1 MIYRFTVVEMVSMPN
16 PLNRLLLLL
25 GVLMLSLGQPW
36 ALTHASAGLTSG
48 EGGGDLYLSCREDND
63 CVLTPT
69 PIGEEVVSGQ
79 SSANTFQTE
88 TVTFEFEADPPQD
101 HVALLPE
108 RIALMEID
116 FRHQTEAGSLFRP
129 ALDARLI
136 LGESVNDWSFAAD
149 VLPQTTASPYVLEDE
164 SLSLG
169 EGRVLWEDE
178 PLRLVLTFTLD
189 RPGTWALNM
198 RGASMLQFEV
208 PWSIDLQTVDRDEP
222 SSTTQ
227 PRSTNFEDLHRG
239 ALVGA
244 DHDCWA
250 FEVETHEVLRL
261 LVEWEQVPLELEQ
274 PHPVPDFITAAG
286 RRAPAPEVL
295 VDDDGSSVKMTYRWR
310 ALSTGDYTLCMHG
323 SAEKVQPYVWSGIFG
338 YESMGP
344 TDPSG
349 FGSAS
354 YYPQG
359 AALLGDLNDPYTLHG
374 QGLALLLLS
383 LAMLGVFLLVALRP
397 TTSYNLRFGMFI
409 PGAVLLLLGGVL
421 HPLWAMADE
430 VQKEEEITLNTLIE
444 MRLQQL
450 WDVSADGVPDQTLS
464 THTGATWGM
473 LDGETL
479 RLKLTIEEAIPLED
493 GRWQLVVPELSSL
506 RLDQAIFG
514 QVAKGQTY
522 QSDDGMLESQTVRFV
537 LLAGRSLLLDLLM
550 LEALLVVEDVPQ
562 SSVFHIETTMVETQ
576 AAGSFAA
583 PAWGTRP
590 ESISAQ
596 EWVRLQ
602 GSLFPERISISL
614 CDCDL
619 DLLDVTFMASN
630 GFDAGDLPQA
640 WGLRNAVGLLPYGSV
655 MMWSGLV
662 LGATATTFEVQ
673 RASKAQRLADT
684 YRPKG
689 GQWN

>member
-1 MIYRFTVVEMVSMPN
+1 MIYQFTVVVVLSMAN
-16 PLNRLLLLL
+16 FTRPLLVL
-25 GVLMLSLGQPW
+25 GVLMVSFYQPW
-36 ALTHASAGLTSG
+36 TLVHASAGLTS
-48 EGGGDLYLSCREDND
+48 EENGGDLFLSCREDND

-69 PIGEEVVSGQ
+69 PIGEEVVTGQ
-79 SSANTFQTE
+79 SSANAFQSE
-88 TVTFEFEADPPQD
+88 TLTFEFQADPPQH
-101 HVALLPE
+101 HVALLPDLM
-108 RIALMEID
+108 ALMEID
-116 FRHQTEAGSLFRP
+116 FKHQTEAGSLFRP
-129 ALDARLI
+129 ALNARLI
-136 LGESVNDWSFAAD
+136 LGQSVNEWSIEAD
-149 VLPQTTASPYVLEDE
+149 QLPQTNPAPYVLEDE
-164 SLSLG
+164 PLSLTG
-169 EGRVLWEDE
+169 GRVLWEDE

-198 RGASMLQFEV
+198 RGASVVKLDV
-208 PWSIDLQTVDRDEP
+208 PWSIDAEAVDRDEP
-222 SSTTQ
+222 TSTTQ
-227 PRSTNFEDLHRG
+227 PRSTQFEDLNVG

-261 LVEWEQVPLELEQ
+261 LVEWEQVPIELEQ

-310 ALSTGDYTLCMHG
+310 ALSTGDYTMCMHG
-323 SAEKVQPYVWSGIFG
+323 SPGKVQPYTWSGAFG
-338 YESMGP
+338 YEGLGP
-344 TDPSG
+344 TDPTG

-359 AALLGDLNDPYTLHG
+359 AALLGDLDDPYRLHG

-383 LAMLGVFLLVALRP
+383 MVMLGVFLLVAMRP
-397 TTSYNLRFGMFI
+397 TTSYKLRMGLFV
-409 PGAVLLLLGGVL
+409 PGAVLLLVGGVL

-430 VQKEEEITLNTLIE
+430 VQHEDEITLDTLIE

-473 LDGETL
+473 LDGEKL
-479 RLKLTIEEAIPLED
+479 KLKLTVEEAIPLED
-493 GRWQLVVPELSSL
+493 GRWQLLVPELASL

-550 LEALLVVEDVPQ
+550 LEALLVVDDVPD
-562 SSVFHIETTMVETQ
+562 SSVFHIETTMVATQ
-576 AAGSFAA
+576 AAGSIAA

-590 ESISAQ
+590 EGISTA

-602 GSLFPERISISL
+602 GSLFPDRISISL

-619 DLLDVTFMASN
+619 DLLDVTFLPSS
-630 GFDAGDLPQA
+630 GFDLADLPQQ

-655 MMWSGLV
+655 LMWLGLI
-662 LGATATTFEVQ
+662 LGASATTMEVQ
-673 RASKAQRLADT
+673 RASRAQKIAEA
-684 YRPKG
+684 YRSDG
-689 GQWN
+689 GRWA

>member
-1 MIYRFTVVEMVSMPN
+1 MIYQCNVVGSLTMQRAFS
-16 PLNRLLLLL
+16 RLLLMV
-25 GVLMLSLGQPW
+25 GVLMLSILQPSLVGP
-36 ALTHASAGLTSG
+36 ARAGLTAL
-48 EGGGDLYLSCREDND
+48 EGGGELYLSCREDND

-69 PIGEEVVSGQ
+69 PVGEEVVTGQ
-79 SSANTFQTE
+79 STANSFQTE
-88 TVTFEFEADPPQD
+88 TVTFEFEADPPQN

-108 RIALMEID
+108 RMALMEID
-116 FRHQTEAGSLFRP
+116 FRHQTEVGSLFRP
-129 ALDARLI
+129 ALDARLVI
-136 LGESVNDWSFAAD
+136 GASVNDWSFEGDAF
-149 VLPQTTASPYVLEDE
+149 PQTTPSPYLLEDE
-164 SLSLG
+164 PLSFP

-178 PLRLVLTFTLD
+178 PIRLVLTFTLD

-198 RGASMLQFEV
+198 RGASLLNFDV
-208 PWSIDLQTVDRDEP
+208 PWSLDTQAVDRDEP
-222 SSTTQ
+222 SSQTQ
-227 PRSTNFEDLHRG
+227 PRSTDFEELHAG

-261 LVEWEQVPLELEQ
+261 LVEWEQVPIEVEQ
-274 PHPVPDFITAAG
+274 PHPVPDFITSAG
-286 RRAPAPEVL
+286 RRAPAPDVL
-295 VDDDGSSVKMTYRWR
+295 VDDDGASVKMTYRWR

-323 SAEKVQPYVWSGIFG
+323 SPGKVQPYVWSGAFG

-344 TDPSG
+344 TDPTG

-359 AALLGDLNDPYTLHG
+359 AALLGDLDDPYTLHG
-374 QGLALLLLS
+374 QGLALLILS
-383 LAMLGVFLLVALRP
+383 LAMLGVFLLVAMRP
-397 TTSYNLRFGMFI
+397 TTSYNLRFGMFV
-409 PGAVLLLLGGVL
+409 PGAVLLLAGGVL

-430 VQKEEEITLNTLIE
+430 VQQEGEITLEEMID

-450 WDVSADGVPDQTLS
+450 WDVSADGVPEQTLA

-479 RLKLTIEEAIPLED
+479 RLKLTVEEAIPLED
-493 GRWQLVVPELSSL
+493 GRWQLVVPELTSL

-514 QVAKGQTY
+514 QVAKGETF

-550 LEALLVVEDVPQ
+550 LEALLVVDEVPT
-562 SSVFHIETTMVETQ
+562 SSVFHVETTMVETQ
-576 AAGSFAA
+576 SAGSYAA

-590 ESISAQ
+590 EGITTA

-619 DLLDVTFMASN
+619 DLLDVTFLPSS
-630 GFDAGDLPQA
+630 GFDLNDLPQP
-640 WGLRNAVGLLPYGSV
+640 WGLRNAAGLLPYGSV
-655 MMWSGLV
+655 LMWTGLL
-662 LGATATTFEVQ
+662 LGATATTLEVQ
-673 RASKAQRLADT
+673 RASKAQKLAAT

-689 GQWN
+689 SDWN

>member
-1 MIYRFTVVEMVSMPN
+1 MIYQFTVVGVLSMAN
-16 PLNRLLLLL
+16 ITRPLLML
-25 GVLMLSLGQPW
+25 GVLMVSFYQPW
-36 ALTHASAGLTSG
+36 TLVHASAGLTS
-48 EGGGDLYLSCREDND
+48 EENGGDLFLSCREDND

-69 PIGEEVVSGQ
+69 PIGEEVVTGQ
-79 SSANTFQTE
+79 SSANAFQSE
-88 TVTFEFEADPPQD
+88 TLTFEFQADPPQH
-101 HVALLPE
+101 HVALLPDLM
-108 RIALMEID
+108 ALMEID
-116 FRHQTEAGSLFRP
+116 FKHQTEAGSLFRP
-129 ALDARLI
+129 ALNARLI
-136 LGESVNDWSFAAD
+136 LGQSVNEWSIEAD
-149 VLPQTTASPYVLEDE
+149 QLPQTNPAPYVLEDE
-164 SLSLG
+164 PLSLTG
-169 EGRVLWEDE
+169 GRVLWEDE

-198 RGASMLQFEV
+198 RGASVVKLDV
-208 PWSIDLQTVDRDEP
+208 PWSIDAEAVDRDEP
-222 SSTTQ
+222 TSTTQ
-227 PRSTNFEDLHRG
+227 PRSTQFEDLNVG

-261 LVEWEQVPLELEQ
+261 LVEWEQVPIELEQ

-310 ALSTGDYTLCMHG
+310 ALSTGDYTMCMHG
-323 SAEKVQPYVWSGIFG
+323 SPGKVQPYTWSGAFG
-338 YESMGP
+338 YEGLGP
-344 TDPSG
+344 TDPTG

-359 AALLGDLNDPYTLHG
+359 AALLGDLDDPYRLHG

-383 LAMLGVFLLVALRP
+383 MVMLGVFLLVAMRP
-397 TTSYNLRFGMFI
+397 TTSYKLRLGLFV
-409 PGAVLLLLGGVL
+409 PGAVLLLVGGVL

-430 VQKEEEITLNTLIE
+430 VQHEDEITLDTLIE

-473 LDGETL
+473 LDGEKL
-479 RLKLTIEEAIPLED
+479 KLKLTVEEAIPLED
-493 GRWQLVVPELSSL
+493 GRWQLLVPELASL

-550 LEALLVVEDVPQ
+550 LEALLVVDDVPD
-562 SSVFHIETTMVETQ
+562 SSVFHIETTMVATQ
-576 AAGSFAA
+576 AAGSIAA

-590 ESISAQ
+590 EGISTA

-602 GSLFPERISISL
+602 GSLFPDRISISL

-619 DLLDVTFMASN
+619 DLLDVTFLPSS
-630 GFDAGDLPQA
+630 GFDLADLPQQ

-655 MMWSGLV
+655 LMWLGLI
-662 LGATATTFEVQ
+662 LGASATTMEVQ
-673 RASKAQRLADT
+673 RASRAQKIAEA
-684 YRPKG
+684 YRSDG
-689 GQWN
+689 GRWA

>member
-1 MIYRFTVVEMVSMPN
+1 MIYQFTVVVVLSMAN
-16 PLNRLLLLL
+16 FTRPLLVL
-25 GVLMLSLGQPW
+25 GVLMVSFYQPW
-36 ALTHASAGLTSG
+36 TLVHASAGLTS
-48 EGGGDLYLSCREDND
+48 EENGGHLFLSCREDND

-69 PIGEEVVSGQ
+69 PIGEEVVTGQ
-79 SSANTFQTE
+79 SSANAFQSE
-88 TVTFEFEADPPQD
+88 TLTFEFQADPPQH
-101 HVALLPE
+101 HVALLPDLM
-108 RIALMEID
+108 ALMEID
-116 FRHQTEAGSLFRP
+116 FKHQTEAGSLFRP
-129 ALDARLI
+129 ALNARLI
-136 LGESVNDWSFAAD
+136 LGQSVNEWSIEAD
-149 VLPQTTASPYVLEDE
+149 QLPQTNPAPYVLEDE
-164 SLSLG
+164 PLSLT

-198 RGASMLQFEV
+198 RGASVVKLDV
-208 PWSIDLQTVDRDEP
+208 PWSIDAEAVDRDEP
-222 SSTTQ
+222 TSTTQ
-227 PRSTNFEDLHRG
+227 PRSTQFEDLNVG

-261 LVEWEQVPLELEQ
+261 LVEWEQVPIELEQ

-310 ALSTGDYTLCMHG
+310 ALSTGDYTMCMHG
-323 SAEKVQPYVWSGIFG
+323 SPGKVQPYTWSGAFG
-338 YESMGP
+338 YEGLGP
-344 TDPSG
+344 TDPTG

-359 AALLGDLNDPYTLHG
+359 AALLGDLDDPYRLHG

-383 LAMLGVFLLVALRP
+383 MVMLGVFLLVAMRP
-397 TTSYNLRFGMFI
+397 TTSYKLRLGLFV
-409 PGAVLLLLGGVL
+409 PGAVLLLVGGVL

-430 VQKEEEITLNTLIE
+430 VQHEDEITLDTLIE

-473 LDGETL
+473 LDGEKL
-479 RLKLTIEEAIPLED
+479 KLKLTVEEAIPLED
-493 GRWQLVVPELSSL
+493 GRWQLLVPELASL

-550 LEALLVVEDVPQ
+550 LEALLVVDDVPD
-562 SSVFHIETTMVETQ
+562 SSVFHIETTMVATQ
-576 AAGSFAA
+576 AAGSIAA

-590 ESISAQ
+590 EGISTA

-602 GSLFPERISISL
+602 GSLFPDRISISL

-619 DLLDVTFMASN
+619 DLLDVTFLPSS
-630 GFDAGDLPQA
+630 GFDLADLPQQ

-655 MMWSGLV
+655 LMWLGLI
-662 LGATATTFEVQ
+662 LGASATTMEVQ
-673 RASKAQRLADT
+673 RASRAQKLAEA
-684 YRPKG
+684 YRSDG
-689 GQWN
+689 GRWA